1 MNDRRFEWS
10 NSEAERTVL
19 LRFTLLNLLVV
30 PVGLIGGDAIY
41 SLGKGTPLD
50 FGLKVILTG
59 VIVLTV
65 MVVGLG
71 YLSAR
76 AVVFLSVPTAIT
88 IDRESIVGD
97 FRRKGWKGYSIS
109 EIRIQDIRAVR
120 KTPLLRI
127 PIVRGHPDRQKVKP
141 MRDSA
146 FFYLT
151 ESNLQRVKAALDSSA
166 SGGRK

>member
-1 MNDRRFEWS
+1 MNGRQFEWS

-19 LRFTLLNLLVV
+19 VRFLLLMLLAI
-30 PVGLIGGDAIY
+30 PVGLLGGDAIY
-41 SLGKGTPLD
+41 SIGKGNPLD
-50 FGLKVILTG
+50 FGLKFILIG
-59 VIVLTV
+59 SVVSTV
-65 MVVGLG
+65 MVVALG
-71 YLSAR
+71 YMSAR

-97 FRRKGWKGYSIS
+97 FRRKGWKGYSVS

-120 KTPLLRI
+120 KTTLLRI
-127 PIVRGHPDRQKVKP
+127 PIVRGRPDRQKVKP

-166 SGGRK
+166 SGGPK